1 MIQKLFRRKKG
12 NPESKKGIF
21 NVLERKGTHSH
32 LKSKKTH
39 IRIKFHPQKSPATKL
54 AFLALGLILGVLILG
69 KIVNFFEGLSKPF
82 SQDILTKRSYVWDGS
97 FAISIA
103 FKGSSIW
110 VLNYD
115 PEEKKAIVLKIPEET
130 YMDLPRGY
138 GSWRVGSIYQLGQ
151 EEIKSIG
158 SELLKESLAKLL
170 GLPIDGFITLDQA
183 SNQDLD
189 KIILS
194 LRSNPLALINFIRNI
209 RTDLTPLETV
219 SLLRELAKVRS
230 DKLVALNLEE
240 SNITKS
246 KLLPDSSRV
255 LGVDTVNL
263 DLFIRDKM
271 SDQKISQ
278 ENLEVAIFNAT
289 THPGLA
295 LDVARVV
302 TNLGSNAII
311 VSNSEDI
318 LQKSIVTSENNRNS
332 LTFKRLS
339 QIFAPDCFKKP
350 CQASDPK
357 IKNSRAQINIVLG
370 EDYYN
375 ANYQR

>member
-1 MIQKLFRRKKG
+1 M
-12 NPESKKGIF
+12 
-21 NVLERKGTHSH
+21 LERRRVHSR
-32 LKSKKTH
+32 LRAKKKPN
-39 IRIKFHPQKSPATKL
+39 RIKFHSQRSSATKL
-54 AFLALGLILGVLILG
+54 AFLALGLIIGVLILG

-97 FAISIA
+97 FAINIA
-103 FKGSSIW
+103 FKGSSVW

-115 PEEKKAIVLKIPEET
+115 PEDKKTIVLKIPEET

-138 GSWRVGSIYQLGQ
+138 GSWRIGSIYQLGQ
-151 EEIKSIG
+151 EEIKPIG
-158 SELLKESLAKLL
+158 SELLKESISKLL
-170 GLPIDGFITLDQA
+170 GLPIDGFITLDQ
-183 SNQDLD
+183 SSGQDLD
-189 KIILS
+189 KMILN
-194 LRSNPLALINFIRNI
+194 LHNNPLALLGFFRNI
-209 RTDLTPLETV
+209 KTDLTPLETI

-230 DKLVALNLEE
+230 DKLVTLNLEE
-240 SNITKS
+240 SNITRS

-255 LGVDTVNL
+255 LGVDSVNL
-263 DLFIRDKM
+263 DLFIRNKM

-289 THPGLA
+289 AHPGLA
-295 LDVARVV
+295 VDVARIV

-311 VSNSEDI
+311 VSNTENI
-318 LQKSIVTSENNRNS
+318 LQKSLVVSDNYRDS

-339 QIFAPDCFKKP
+339 QIFAPDCFKTS
-350 CQASDPK
+350 CQVNDPK

-375 ANYQR
+375 ENYQR